1 MKQTI
6 KFQRVSL
13 FRRVC
18 SIFFDFILCVSIFFV
33 IQAFVVQPIF
43 EKSTDYYEK
52 YQRYNDIL
60 EETGLYIYYEEVD
73 GVSIVNSNYDKH
85 LQDFYNSNYAK
96 ELGYDSE
103 TYYKIKW
110 ENCDRNSLREPSTEP
125 LFIYSEDG
133 ENEYFTDNIYKV
145 DTSGNYTTE
154 IDSTKKEIVDKIYVD
169 LVNEIVGKIQ
179 NIKEV
184 KELTQKITAYT
195 MLFYI
200 LALIPSILIVYLLI
214 PMLFKDGTTLGKKM
228 LQMKIVDAK
237 TGRNPTK
244 FQLFVRFVFFA
255 FLQIVLG
262 IFTYG
267 MIPVI
272 SIIII
277 FVNKKRQTIHDLIAS
292 TLIVCNNYSEESN
305 RAKED
310 IIEIVYDDGITEEND
325 NKGEENEG
333 K

>member
-1 MKQTI
+1 
-6 KFQRVSL
+6 
-13 FRRVC
+13 
-18 SIFFDFILCVSIFFV
+18 
-33 IQAFVVQPIF
+33 
-43 EKSTDYYEK
+43 
-52 YQRYNDIL
+52 
-60 EETGLYIYYEEVD
+60 
-73 GVSIVNSNYDKH
+73 
-85 LQDFYNSNYAK
+85 
-96 ELGYDSE
+96 
-103 TYYKIKW
+103 
-110 ENCDRNSLREPSTEP
+110 
-125 LFIYSEDG
+125 
-133 ENEYFTDNIYKV
+133 
-145 DTSGNYTTE
+145 
-154 IDSTKKEIVDKIYVD
+154 
-169 LVNEIVGKIQ
+169 
-179 NIKEV
+179 
-184 KELTQKITAYT
+184 

-277 FVNKKRQTIHDLIAS
+277 FVNKKRQTVHDLIAS